1 MVGQAREV
9 RRRDPSSTRRAILD
23 AARQLMAERGPEAMT
38 ISEVA
43 HRAGINR
50 GTAYQ
55 HFRARDELAAAVKLD
70 FGRELTAM
78 LIDEQPVGERID
90 RLLGFFL
97 GHPELARLWIHDILS
112 GRDGEPSE
120 SWNSFIAR
128 LEAFTRSGRTR
139 DGIDAEMLGRILLG
153 APLVWSLWVSRKA
166 EAEQE
171 RRQLVQ
177 RFGREI
183 KRLLLFGVM
192 KPEAWPAMVA
202 ELKSGPSA
210 GDERVT

>member
-1 MVGQAREV
+1 
-9 RRRDPSSTRRAILD
+9 
-23 AARQLMAERGPEAMT
+23 
-38 ISEVA
+38 
-43 HRAGINR
+43 
-50 GTAYQ
+50 
-55 HFRARDELAAAVKLD
+55 
-70 FGRELTAM
+70 
-78 LIDEQPVGERID
+78 
-90 RLLGFFL
+90 
-97 GHPELARLWIHDILS
+97 
-112 GRDGEPSE
+112 
-120 SWNSFIAR
+120 
-128 LEAFTRSGRTR
+128 
-139 DGIDAEMLGRILLG
+139 MLGRILLG
-153 APLVWSLWVSRKA
+153 APLVWSLWASREA